1 MVDEARLQ
9 RDLQDA
15 MRARERLRIDVLR
28 GVIAAVKNVK
38 VEKQVAELP
47 EAEIVAVLRKELN
60 KRHEIA
66 DFARQAGREETVAQA
81 AAEQAILAAYLP
93 AQMDAAVLEAAIRA
107 IAAELGGT
115 QIGPIMAELRKR
127 HAGQFDGKLAS
138 ELIKKLL
145 ALPLRSWPH

>member
-28 GVIAAVKNVK
+28 GVITAVKNLK
-38 VEKQVAELP
+38 IEKQVGELP
-47 EAEIVAVLRKELN
+47 EAEIVGVLRKELN
-60 KRHEIA
+60 KRLEIA
-66 DFARQAGREETVAQA
+66 DFARKAGREETVAQA
-81 AAEQAILAAYLP
+81 AEEKAILEAYLP
-93 AQMDAAVLEAAIRA
+93 AQMDAAALEAAVRA

-138 ELIKKLL
+138 EIVKKL
-145 ALPLRSWPH
+145 

>member
-15 MRARERLRIDVLR
+15 MRGRERLRIDVLR
-28 GVIAAVKNVK
+28 GVLTAVKNAK
-38 VEKQVAELP
+38 VDKQVAALP
-47 EAEIVAVLRKELN
+47 EADLVVVLRRELN
-60 KRHEIA
+60 KRNEIV
-66 DFARQAGREETVAQA
+66 DFARKAGRAETVAQA
-81 AAEQAILAAYLP
+81 EAEKAILEAYLP
-93 AQMDAAVLEAAIRA
+93 AQMDAVALEAAIRA

-138 ELIKKLL
+138 EIVKKL
-145 ALPLRSWPH
+145 